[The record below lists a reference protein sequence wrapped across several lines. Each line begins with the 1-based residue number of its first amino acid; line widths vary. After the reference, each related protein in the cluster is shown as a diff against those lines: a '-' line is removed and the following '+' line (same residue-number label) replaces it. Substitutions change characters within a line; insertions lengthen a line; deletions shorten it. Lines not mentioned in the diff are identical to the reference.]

1 MSVKEMVL
9 REAPSWSE
17 EEAERALRAV
27 HPKSESAKHGDTID
41 EWGNLSAMTRS
52 STGLM
57 LKRLDDQEAAAGFSW
72 DDHL

>member
-1 MSVKEMVL
+1 MVL
-9 REAPSWSE
+9 QEAPSWSE

-27 HPKSESAKHGDTID
+27 HHEPESAKPGDTID

-52 STGLM
+52 STGLV